1 MPNFSNDNVHY
12 SGFCE
17 PLKRCEQQWWQARQR
32 LITLRERQMFWF
44 GDNSLIM
51 WLMWQLVSYVVAA
64 IAMMLLSKLL
74 TMQLLLWQYMI
85 VFGIQTLFF
94 FIMLASKGRLANYI
108 QSNINKEEM
117 AGEQALN
124 EMTILA
130 TDSIFPDIHASAPI
144 SLRHI
149 YERYETELRL
159 ASLQCLLQKEIN
171 AGRLILG
178 QHQLEAQVLPPEL
191 ADDELTAHA
200 SEMIYKSVI

>member
-1 MPNFSNDNVHY
+1 
-12 SGFCE
+12 
-17 PLKRCEQQWWQARQR
+17 
-32 LITLRERQMFWF
+32 MFWF

-124 EMTILA
+124 
-130 TDSIFPDIHASAPI
+130 
-144 SLRHI
+144 
-149 YERYETELRL
+149 
-159 ASLQCLLQKEIN
+159 
-171 AGRLILG
+171 
-178 QHQLEAQVLPPEL
+178 
-191 ADDELTAHA
+191 
-200 SEMIYKSVI
+200 